1 MKKRFALVG
10 VALALALSV
19 GAVFAWA
26 ATASATGTAP
36 TCVTRPAYHL
46 YIDTHDKA
54 TGTFPAAITP
64 EQLKAFYAGYA
75 KAAQEEGVI
84 VVRTYV
90 NASAGR
96 ATCIT
101 MATNQ
106 YAVQRLHAKAG
117 LPYEEITEMYGVA
130 PSDLLLQP

>member
-1 MKKRFALVG
+1 MKKRFAVLG
-10 VALALALSV
+10 VALALALAL

-26 ATASATGTAP
+26 TTAAASDASFACYTK
-36 TCVTRPAYHL
+36 PAYKL

-54 TGTFPAAITP
+54 TGTFPASITP

-75 KAAQEEGVI
+75 KAAQEEGVVI
-84 VVRTYV
+84 VRTYV

-96 ATCIT
+96 AVCIN
-101 MATNQ
+101 MSTNPW
-106 YAVQRLHAKAG
+106 AIQRLHAKAG

-130 PSDLLLQP
+130 PSDLLLQ